1 MTVLH
6 VTTCIFWLC
15 NLPGKGYIGGLDKK
29 ENGDSTQFSS
39 TVIYSHSRPIPRP
52 IFLPSLTRPPPT
64 FHPHIRNN
72 SPSPSVS
79 LTTIQPSDHPFE
91 QTAYLRRF
99 PYSRNTSISCYFMAI
114 MSLYYRKTP
123 YFRSISFKNVELSFN
138 FKRFHHTY
146 AETSAF

>member
-29 ENGDSTQFSS
+29 ENGDSTLFLP
-39 TVIYSHSRPIPRP
+39 TVIHSHSRPIPRP
-52 IFLPSLTRPPPT
+52 IFLTSLTRPPHT
-64 FHPHIRNN
+64 FHHHIRNN

-79 LTTIQPSDHPFE
+79 LTHIQPSDYPFE

-99 PYSRNTSISCYFMAI
+99 PHSREESISCYFITI
-114 MSLYYRKTP
+114 MSFYCCKTP
-123 YFRSISFKNVELSFN
+123 YFRSISFKNIELSLN
-138 FKRFHHTY
+138 LKHFHHTH